1 MASNIDPSVP
11 VQGNPTTLS
20 VRDNFQAAADEVSAL
35 QAADAALEPRVTQN
49 ETDIGTNTS
58 AIIVNNDAIGV
69 NKADIATNTA
79 DILTNTSAIG
89 VNTGDIS
96 TNTSAIGVNEGD
108 ISTNTSAIGV
118 NTADIATNTADIA
131 ALESGG
137 SDLGPRV
144 TQNEQDIATN
154 VSDITNL
161 ENNYVPESRSV
172 SSGTGLSGGGNLS
185 VNRTLSVD
193 STVITTSSTQQKKS
207 GKMSIGTSSSV
218 TGTNSSLRLGGTI
231 QIAAP
236 TSGGATIL
244 GDVAGQIVIATSDIR
259 LKENI
264 TENPH
269 GLDAVLNAE
278 TIAFDWKD
286 GAGHEVGFH
295 AQQLIGVI
303 PEAVIHTED
312 DKYHLK
318 SGVLTAVLFKAVQ
331 ELTAR
336 VTELEAGDS

>member
-58 AIIVNNDAIGV
+58 AIVVNNDAIGV

-96 TNTSAIGVNEGD
+96 TNTSAIGVN
-108 ISTNTSAIGV
+108 
-118 NTADIATNTADIA
+118 TADIATNTADIA
-131 ALESGG
+131 ALEAGG

-193 STVITTSSTQQKKS
+193 STVITTSGTAQKKT

-218 TGTNSSLRLGGTI
+218 TGTSSSLRLGGTI
-231 QIAAP
+231 QISAP
-236 TSGGATIL
+236 SAGGATIL

-264 TENPH
+264 SENPH

-286 GAGHEVGFH
+286 GSGHEVGFH